1 MRPIPPPP
9 LPLPLILISLL
20 LYSPHCFPPD
30 FKPI

>member
-30 FKPI
+30 FQPI